1 MGGACCAHAGNKS
14 AHTGAN
20 LFMSAD
26 LPQRRR
32 IFYGWYI
39 VAAGF
44 VSLWFH
50 AGVGFYSFPVFLV
63 ALSESL
69 GWGKGA
75 TAMGISVTFVG
86 GGLASPV
93 VGRLVPTWGVKKI
106 VIAGA
111 LIMSA
116 AFVLFSRMQTLWQ
129 FYIICLGFA
138 VGVSCTGP
146 MSTSYAVSDWFDRKR
161 GRAMGVMM
169 VGVGVGGLVVVPLT
183 RRLIDL
189 FQWQT
194 TFLIFGVLTCL
205 FLVPVASAIFKRR
218 PAELGV
224 LPDGETPA
232 DGPAEEKRAQGP
244 PGGGGVIGWTFREA
258 VRTSSFWV
266 IAAAFILAT
275 FGQTAILVN
284 QVAYFQDIGISPEK
298 AANAL
303 GFCALLGIGGKLF
316 FGAMADRYPARYAM
330 ALCFGLQA
338 VGTILLL
345 RTQTLGSPFWFVII
359 WGFAMGGVIALEP
372 LIVGECFGMKSF
384 GVILGMVYVFTT
396 VGASVGP
403 PFAGFI
409 FDINQSY
416 LSAFVVFVATY
427 ALATGLSFLAVPPR
441 TPG

>member
-1 MGGACCAHAGNKS
+1 MNARA
-14 AHTGAN
+14 
-20 LFMSAD
+20 
-26 LPQRRR
+26 PQRRG

-63 ALSESL
+63 ALSENL
-69 GWGKGA
+69 GWGKGE
-75 TAMGISVTFVG
+75 TAIGISMTFVG

-93 VGRLVPTWGVKKI
+93 VGRLVPAWGVKKI

-116 AFVLFSRMQTLWQ
+116 SFVLFSRMQTLWQ
-129 FYIICLGFA
+129 FCLICLLLA

-146 MSTSYAVSDWFDRKR
+146 MSTSYAVSDWFERKR

-169 VGVGVGGLVVVPLT
+169 VGVGVGGLIVVPLT

-189 FQWQT
+189 FQWQR
-194 TFLIFGVLTCL
+194 TFLIFGVLT
-205 FLVPVASAIFKRR
+205 FLVLIPVAGAVFKRR

-224 LPDGETPA
+224 LPDGKTPA
-232 DGPAEEKRAQGP
+232 DDPAREKHNRMPSGFAAAVGL
-244 PGGGGVIGWTFREA
+244 TFREA
-258 VRTSSFWV
+258 VRTPSFWA

-275 FGQTAILVN
+275 FGQIGILVH

-298 AANAL
+298 AADAL
-303 GFCALLGIGGKLF
+303 GLCALLGIAGKLF
-316 FGAMADRYPARYAM
+316 FGAMADRYPVRYAM

-338 VGTILLL
+338 VGTVLLL
-345 RTQTLGSPFWFVII
+345 RTQALGSPFWFVII

-384 GVILGMVYVFTT
+384 GVILGMFYVFSTI
-396 VGASVGP
+396 GASVGP

-416 LSAFVVFVATY
+416 LFAFAVFVATY
-427 ALATGLSFLAVPPR
+427 TLATGLSFLAIPPR
-441 TPG
+441 APG